1 MAMQAGIGVSKILI
15 LAGAGYTGTI
25 FLKNGKLSDLLAEL
39 HLLLKRLEK
48 LGDQSDGECEN
59 ADVIASQV
67 GRLAYEI
74 RQLALNRPILNGSS
88 GQTGNILSLVAPA
101 AALSALGYAYIW
113 WKGLSFSSLM
123 YVTKRGMEKA
133 VSDLTKK
140 LVHASDVIADAKK
153 HLTQRIQH
161 LDDKMLN
168 QNELSR
174 SVKDEVTGVR
184 NAITEF
190 HDDLVNLQQAVGTL
204 DARLSSLS
212 WKQDYAN
219 HGLDYL
225 IDFVHGKSGQ
235 MPEFLQKQLKLPGK
249 SPRLLTYSGSP
260 SLKGLKDIAGSLSTG
275 LEQSTSDVIMQNR
288 VDKLE
293 QHQRL
298 MLRLLQSGVDDKV
311 FSR

>member
-1 MAMQAGIGVSKILI
+1 MQAGIGVSKILI

-25 FLKNGKLSDLLAEL
+25 FLKNGKLSDLFAEL
-39 HLLLKRLEK
+39 HLLLKGLEN
-48 LGDQSDGECEN
+48 LGDQSNGESEN
-59 ADVIASQV
+59 ADVIASQM

-88 GQTGNILSLVAPA
+88 AQNGNMLSLVTPV
-101 AALSALGYAYIW
+101 AALSALGYGYIW
-113 WKGLSFSSLM
+113 WKGLSLSSLM
-123 YVTKRGMEKA
+123 YVTKRSMEKA

-140 LVHASDVIADAKK
+140 LLHASDVIAHAKK

-161 LDDKMLN
+161 LDDKMLK
-168 QNELSR
+168 QNELAR
-174 SVKDEVTGVR
+174 SIKDE
-184 NAITEF
+184 
-190 HDDLVNLQQAVGTL
+190 
-204 DARLSSLS
+204 DAKLSSLS

-235 MPEFLQKQLKLPGK
+235 MPEFLQQKQVKLPGK
-249 SPRLLTYSGSP
+249 SPSLLTYGGSP
-260 SLKGLKDIAGSLSTG
+260 SLKGLKDIAGTLSTG
-275 LEQSTSDVIMQNR
+275 LEQSASDGIMQNCI
-288 VDKLE
+288 DKLE
-293 QHQRL
+293 QHRRP

>member
-1 MAMQAGIGVSKILI
+1 MQAGIGVSKILI

-25 FLKNGKLSDLLAEL
+25 FLKNGKLSDLFAEL
-39 HLLLKRLEK
+39 HLLLKGLEN
-48 LGDQSDGECEN
+48 LGDQSNGESEN
-59 ADVIASQV
+59 ADVIASQM

-88 GQTGNILSLVAPA
+88 AQNGNMLSLVTPV
-101 AALSALGYAYIW
+101 AALSALGYGYIW
-113 WKGLSFSSLM
+113 WKGLSLSSLM
-123 YVTKRGMEKA
+123 YVTKRSMEKA

-140 LVHASDVIADAKK
+140 LLHASDVIAHAKK

-161 LDDKMLN
+161 LDDKMLK
-168 QNELSR
+168 QNELAR
-174 SVKDEVTGVR
+174 SIKDEVTGVR
-184 NAITEF
+184 NTITDF
-190 HDDLVNLQQAVGTL
+190 HKDLVTLKQAMGTL
-204 DARLSSLS
+204 DAKLSSLS

-235 MPEFLQKQLKLPGK
+235 MPEFLQKQVKLPGK
-249 SPRLLTYSGSP
+249 SPSLLTYGGSP
-260 SLKGLKDIAGSLSTG
+260 SLKGLKDIAGTLSTG
-275 LEQSTSDVIMQNR
+275 LEQSASDGIMQNCI
-288 VDKLE
+288 DKLE
-293 QHQRL
+293 QHRRP